1 MKESSWDARQCIPLA
16 QAKGHDLGG
25 NDFLR
30 EFAVLPGKC
39 PIETC
44 TEGWWGLR
52 PRFFNLS
59 PVLILSWI
67 IVVGS
72 CAGPC

>member
-1 MKESSWDARQCIPLA
+1 MKESPWDAH
-16 QAKGHDLGG
+16 QAKGDGLGG
-25 NDFLR
+25 NDFLG
-30 EFAVLPGKC
+30 ELAALPGRY
-39 PIETC
+39 PIETHA
-44 TEGWWGLR
+44 EGWWGLR

-59 PVLILSWI
+59 PVIILSEI